1 MLRKAFIPII
11 IAGTV
16 IGLAACV
23 REAESPDI
31 EAERFNTDMITVY
44 ADGYYGLEID
54 SPVEIKDPVYIEK
67 IVEEASK
74 TGEYYYVKTPT
85 EGLNTMWIDF
95 NNGTIISMRADENYG
110 NISDTFLMC
119 GDTKTRDLILPEKLP
134 ETVGKI
140 VLTCRSSS
148 E

>member
-1 MLRKAFIPII
+1 MLRRAVIPII
-11 IAGTV
+11 IFGTAMV
-16 IGLAACV
+16 MTACGMDSD
-23 REAESPDI
+23 SPDI
-31 EAERFNTDMITVY
+31 KADRFATDMITVY

-74 TGEYYYVKTPT
+74 TGEYHYVKDPT

-119 GDTKTRDLILPEKLP
+119 GDEKTKDLILPENLP
-134 ETVGKI
+134 ETVGAVVI
-140 VLTCRSSS
+140 SCQS
-148 E
+148 EN